1 MLLAII
7 TYGANSLNAD
17 WSMKSVFFFLNFALR
32 KGQNHSLTIGPL
44 GCLTTAYSIYSIEKL
59 FFCNNGVSFRDS

>member
-17 WSMKSVFFFLNFALR
+17 WSMKSVFFFFKFCFAKR
-32 KGQNHSLTIGPL
+32 AKSL
-44 GCLTTAYSIYSIEKL
+44 AHDW
-59 FFCNNGVSFRDS
+59 SFRLSNNSLFNLFNREVVFL